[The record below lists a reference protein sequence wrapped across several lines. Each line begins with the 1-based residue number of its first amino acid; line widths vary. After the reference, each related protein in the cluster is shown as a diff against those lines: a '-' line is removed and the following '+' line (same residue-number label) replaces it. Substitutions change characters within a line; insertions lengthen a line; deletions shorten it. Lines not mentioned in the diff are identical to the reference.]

1 MDFWRHAHE
10 TELGL
15 VIRRGWVF
23 QELLLSPRNLYF
35 GDRILIWS
43 CAHGYASEINPAGLA
58 GTTRS
63 RLTVTPESQSI
74 FQLPNTP
81 FAKLQHVVMSF
92 LEIERSDFQLLQG
105 NILESSDL
113 QSSFTFNRLWFS
125 VVQAYSKGKLTRSE
139 DKLIA
144 LSGVAERI
152 RQSSG
157 LTYVAGLWR
166 QNMPLDLLW
175 RTRIRAGEGELSPR
189 SPTYRA
195 PTWSWGSLDTE
206 IEGWCFFLYPL
217 LNREEK
223 ISCIAEIV
231 SAELLTHPDDKA

>member
-1 MDFWRHAHE
+1 
-10 TELGL
+10 
-15 VIRRGWVF
+15 
-23 QELLLSPRNLYF
+23 
-35 GDRILIWS
+35 
-43 CAHGYASEINPAGLA
+43 
-58 GTTRS
+58 
-63 RLTVTPESQSI
+63 
-74 FQLPNTP
+74 
-81 FAKLQHVVMSF
+81 
-92 LEIERSDFQLLQG
+92 
-105 NILESSDL
+105 LESSDL

-139 DKLIA
+139 DGLIA

-217 LNREEK
+217 LSREEK
-223 ISCIAEIV
+223 ISCIVEIV
-231 SAELLTHPDDKA
+231 SAELLTHPDDKAQTGQVFGGSLVARGLI